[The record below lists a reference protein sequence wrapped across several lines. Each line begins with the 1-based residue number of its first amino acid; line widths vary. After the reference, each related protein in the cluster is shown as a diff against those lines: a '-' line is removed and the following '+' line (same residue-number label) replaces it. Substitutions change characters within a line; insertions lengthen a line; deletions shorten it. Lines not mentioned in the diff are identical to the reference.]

1 MRKILVDLETGCWE
15 WQGALDAAGY
25 GRAHDHEA
33 YQNGVRQTMAAHRLA
48 WRLFKGPI
56 PAGMLACHRC
66 DNPRCANPEH
76 VFLGT
81 YQDNNRD
88 ISEKGRHRNGQKT
101 HCKHGHAFTPENT
114 GMQTN
119 GGRYCRTC
127 NAAGGRARSK
137 ARTAARQAARPPK
150 TLCRFGRHPWIPENI
165 MVVQRADRGPTKEC
179 RLCHNESTVRR
190 YWRKKHGDDR
200 DSNRQPGKRP
210 GNKTDP
216 AGGAVCPV
224 LDSGQQMAEWREDND
239 LAQLPLFR
247 SKEV

>member
-1 MRKILVDLETGCWE
+1 VSRNPTGRGPKPQDPIKAFMRKILVDLETGCWE

-114 GMQTN
+114 E
-119 GGRYCRTC
+119 CRPTVVAIAVPATPR
-127 NAAGGRARSK
+127 AAAP
-137 ARTAARQAARPPK
+137 AARHARP
-150 TLCRFGRHPWIPENI
+150 
-165 MVVQRADRGPTKEC
+165 QDR
-179 RLCHNESTVRR
+179 RLVRPR
-190 YWRKKHGDDR
+190 RSAGLVGIHGYPR
-200 DSNRQPGKRP
+200 TSWWCSVPIAGQPRS
-210 GNKTDP
+210 
-216 AGGAVCPV
+216 AVCVTTSP
-224 LDSGQQMAEWREDND
+224 
-239 LAQLPLFR
+239 P
-247 SKEV
+247 